1 MSRAQVGKGR
11 PLPEEEPLY
20 DYKQD
25 SGENETDFAKK
36 YGTVNVKY
44 IKKPRMSSWYFTRPY
59 PLNFFYE
66 GTLYRTKGER
76 GTSTIELFFDLLY
89 SGVCVN
95 LASSAVSNASAASFL
110 RYILVFLPAYQVWS
124 DVKEF
129 MNHYFNEDL
138 AQKALIVWFM
148 VLLTIYGSN
157 ANFVIDSQKETAMT
171 VIPYILCRLTLALVL
186 FAYSFFIL
194 QHRVQMVMHGTCI
207 VVTSLI
213 WIAVIFVPTRT
224 KVGLCFML
232 FFLEKIS
239 SIFVYHIWTVRK
251 LKLRFYSAMNIEHEV
266 ARFFSFYTIAIGQF
280 VSGNVLSQPITPGIN
295 DSLWRAIMILVIA
308 FTLIWFYLN
317 GEGSIKAVHALRRN
331 VHTGFMWMN
340 IHIPLIASLVLA
352 ANTSTFLVRT
362 SIISTHKHQEALEA
376 AVQSPSMYAA
386 CFMWTGGLCVAL
398 ICLSVIALLDKS
410 VDNYHAQVVRK
421 EWRILPRIPAALVI
435 LVLPFSEMTVNKLI
449 GVTMMLMLLLFLY
462 EMWIKTVR
470 ERRHEMA
477 HRGKPGDNKE
487 MDYGDKV
494 EALKKSEEEQGWR
507 DDMKDLMNY
516 GNGLG

>member
-1 MSRAQVGKGR
+1 M
-11 PLPEEEPLY
+11 Y
-20 DYKQD
+20 DYQED
-25 SGENETDFAKK
+25 SGENETGFARK

-66 GTLYRTKGER
+66 GTLFRTKGER

-95 LASSAVSNASAASFL
+95 LSTRAVSQASAASFL
-110 RYILVFLPAYQVWS
+110 HYILVFLPAYQVWS

-138 AQKALIVWFM
+138 AQKAIVVWFM

-157 ANFVIDSQKETAMT
+157 ANYVLDSQKEAAMT
-171 VIPYILCRLTLALVL
+171 VVPYILCRLTLALVL
-186 FAYSFFIL
+186 IVYSFFIL
-194 QHRVQMVMHGTCI
+194 QHRVQMVMHATFI
-207 VVTSLI
+207 MITSFI
-213 WIAVIFVPTRT
+213 WISVIFVSTRT

-239 SIFVYHIWTVRK
+239 SVFVYHTWTVKK

-280 VSGNVLSQPITPGIN
+280 VSGNVLTQPIAPGIN
-295 DSLWRAIMILVIA
+295 DSLWRGIMLLVIS
-308 FTLIWFYLN
+308 FVLIWFYLN

-331 VHTGFMWMN
+331 VHTGFLWMN
-340 IHIPLIASLVLA
+340 FHIPLIASLVLA
-352 ANTSTFLVRT
+352 ANTSTLLVRT
-362 SIISTHKHQEALEA
+362 NVISTYKHQEALEA
-376 AVQSPSMYAA
+376 SAQIPSMYAA
-386 CFMWTGGLCVAL
+386 AFMWTGSLCVGL
-398 ICLSVIALLDKS
+398 ICLAVLALLDRS
-410 VDNYHAQVVRK
+410 VDNQHAQVLRK
-421 EWRILPRIPAALVI
+421 EWRILPRIPVALII
-435 LVLPFSEMTVNKLI
+435 LVLPFSEMTTNKLI
-449 GVTMMLMLLLFLY
+449 GVTMMLMLVLFFY
-462 EMWIKTVR
+462 EVWIKTVR
-470 ERRHEMA
+470 ERRHEIV
-477 HRGKPGDNKE
+477 HRGKPGDNREK
-487 MDYGDKV
+487 DYGEKV
-494 EALKKSEEEQGWR
+494 EALKKSQEEHGWR